1 MHLWNAKT
9 KRHCIK
15 DNWVYFSDK
24 RFIWQMSLQLLSR
37 SCFVLCLRVG
47 LIVNRKVISFVREK
61 PSKMNSI
68 ICYHI
73 WLEGRMV
80 AINIATNHLRRFNP
94 SCYKSIWNILCT
106 SLPLSL
112 WSELFLR
119 KNLILV
125 FCVVLSG
132 WEQWAV
138 EPTKEK
144 KHFNGKVVV
153 RTLRR

>member
-1 MHLWNAKT
+1 
-9 KRHCIK
+9 
-15 DNWVYFSDK
+15 
-24 RFIWQMSLQLLSR
+24 
-37 SCFVLCLRVG
+37 
-47 LIVNRKVISFVREK
+47 
-61 PSKMNSI
+61 MNSI

-144 KHFNGKVVV
+144 NISMEKLLYV
-153 RTLRR
+153 RWGAKQERKEIFIEAVWRETICRVCLSVKALETNWIVYFWFERKIYAA